1 MNYEHVK
8 TGFEKKKT
16 PIELMEG
23 GWMIMEIFIF
33 HGSDNSIKSSKPTSM
48 GKVEGQLIKVEG
60 GIGMK
65 WQDKLQVMSDEE
77 PNIVAQP
84 ISNFNMEKLLL
95 DAVGG
100 DEDEDSFPKKDML
113 HLNSIMY
120 LSINA

>member
-48 GKVEGQLIKVEG
+48 GKVEGQLIKVEV
-60 GIGMK
+60 GISMK

-77 PNIVAQP
+77 PYIVAQP
-84 ISNFNMEKLLL
+84 ISNFNMEEFLL

-100 DEDEDSFPKKDML
+100 D
-113 HLNSIMY
+113 
-120 LSINA
+120 